1 VTLLE
6 GVKFT
11 LEDATLCNLNANE
24 LSERNRAAI
33 DDQQA
38 AIFQKCAHLPSTIDS
53 IGYVLHDYYIYTT
66 PQGFLGYF
74 TMQSVS
80 PLK

>member
-1 VTLLE
+1 MQIYLVLGLDP
-6 GVKFT
+6 GKMK
-11 LEDATLCNLNANE
+11 LNA
-24 LSERNRAAI
+24 
-33 DDQQA
+33 
-38 AIFQKCAHLPSTIDS
+38 CS
-53 IGYVLHDYYIYTT
+53 IITCYTT